1 MQKVLTS
8 EEIREV
14 DRQTSEQYGI
24 TPLLLMENAAHAAAR
39 VISDR
44 LGGAVEGASI
54 LVLCGKGNNGGDG
67 AALARVLWTQGANV
81 EVCLIGLVSGTQG
94 EARTNFEIIRKIVD
108 RESFELD
115 QADIALEEI
124 SSLEEWMEYDSFN
137 FQSDDPDVIVDALFG
152 IGLTHPLEGVYA
164 EVAAFI
170 HSYGVEEDGP
180 LVVAL
185 DIPSGLCA
193 NSGKVDGIVPCADV
207 TVTFTAPKPANILP
221 PASRYNG
228 DLAVA
233 EIGSPCELINPLNS
247 QLYLVTSED
256 AQRWL
261 AASEFT
267 PDSYKFQRGHAL
279 LIAGS
284 ADYSGAAVLCG
295 DAAIRSGVGLATIAC
310 PESSRQ
316 AIIGRVQPEVMVRGL
331 PETNKGAISAEA
343 FNEIQKFTER
353 KITAVAIGS
362 GMSHDEE
369 TTRDLVRKVVEAR
382 TTPMVIDADGLNA
395 LAPFDIAGSEELP
408 IILTPHAGEFKRL
421 LGVVDD
427 IVDPVASVREFAKL
441 HRVYVV
447 LKGERPMV
455 AEPSGCV
462 AVSPTGNSGLGKA
475 GNGDTLT
482 GLIVGFV
489 AQAAAIGIGIF
500 ETLAAAV
507 YIAGLAGDVADERFG
522 KRVMTASDVRECFS
536 DALKL
541 VMEDDN
547 RSL

>member
-8 EEIREV
+8 DEMREV
-14 DRQTSEQYGI
+14 DRQTTEQYGI
-24 TPLLLMENAAHAAAR
+24 PSLLLMENAAHAAAR
-39 VISDR
+39 VISQR
-44 LGGAVEGASI
+44 LDGSVDGASV
-54 LVLCGKGNNGGDG
+54 LVFCGKGNNGGDG

-81 EVCLIGLVSGTQG
+81 EVCLIGLVSGTNG
-94 EARTNFEIIRKIVD
+94 DARTNFEILRKIAD
-108 RESFELD
+108 RESFEVD

-193 NSGKVDGIVPCADV
+193 NTGKVDGIVPCADV
-207 TVTFTAPKPANILP
+207 TVTFTAAKPANILP

-233 EIGSPCELINPLNS
+233 EIGSPCEIVNQVSS
-247 QLYLVTSED
+247 QLYLVTKDD
-256 AQRWL
+256 ARRWL
-261 AASEFT
+261 AATEFA

-316 AIIGRVQPEVMVRGL
+316 AVIGRVQPEVMVRGL
-331 PETNKGAISAEA
+331 PETKKGAISAEA
-343 FNEIQKFTER
+343 FDEIQHFAER

-369 TTRDLVRKVVEAR
+369 TTRDLVRKVVENR
-382 TTPMVIDADGLNA
+382 TTPIVIDADGLNA
-395 LAPFDIAGSEELP
+395 LAPFDLAGSEDLP
-408 IILTPHAGEFKRL
+408 IILTPHLGEFKRL
-421 LGVVDD
+421 LGMENDIDDVV
-427 IVDPVASVREFAKL
+427 ATVRDFAQL

-447 LKGERPMV
+447 LKGERPMI

-482 GLIVGFV
+482 GLVVGFV
-489 AQAAAIGIGIF
+489 AQAAALGIGMF
-500 ETLAAAV
+500 ETLAAVV
-507 YIAGLAGDVADERFG
+507 YIAGLAGDVADERYG
-522 KRVMTASDVRECFS
+522 KRVMTASDVRECFHA
-536 DALKL
+536 ALTL
-541 VMEDDN
+541 VAEQE
-547 RSL
+547 

>member
-1 MQKVLTS
+1 MQKVLTG
-8 EEIREV
+8 EEMREV
-14 DRQTSEQYGI
+14 DRQTTEQYGI
-24 TPLLLMENAAHAAAR
+24 PSLLLMENAAHATAR

-44 LGGAVEGASI
+44 LGGSVDGASVLI
-54 LVLCGKGNNGGDG
+54 LCGKGNNGGDG

-81 EVCLIGLVSGTQG
+81 EVCLIGLVSGAKG
-94 EARTNFEIIRKIVD
+94 DARTNFEILRKIAD
-108 RESFELD
+108 RETFELD

-124 SSLEEWMEYDSFN
+124 ASLEEWMEYDSFN

-152 IGLTHPLEGVYA
+152 TGLTHPLEGVYA

-170 HSYGVEEDGP
+170 HSYAVEEDGP

-185 DIPSGLCA
+185 DVPSGLSA
-193 NSGKVDGIVPCADV
+193 NTGKVGGIVPCADV

-233 EIGSPCELINPLNS
+233 EIGSPCELVNQVNS
-247 QLYLVTSED
+247 QIYLITKED
-256 AQRWL
+256 ASRWL
-261 AASEFT
+261 TATEFT

-295 DAAIRSGVGLATIAC
+295 DAAIRSGAGLVTIAC

-316 AIIGRVQPEVMVRGL
+316 PIIGRVQPEVMVRGV
-331 PETNKGAISAEA
+331 PETKKGAISAEA
-343 FNEIQKFTER
+343 FEEIQKFTER

-369 TTRDLVRKVVEAR
+369 TTRDLVRRVVESR
-382 TTPMVIDADGLNA
+382 TTPIVIDADGLNA
-395 LAPFDIAGSEELP
+395 LAPFDIAGSDDLP
-408 IILTPHAGEFKRL
+408 IILTPHMGEFKRL
-421 LGVVDD
+421 LGVEDHID
-427 IVDPVASVREFAKL
+427 DPVASVREFAQL
-441 HRVYVV
+441 HKVYVV
-447 LKGERPMV
+447 LKGERPLI
-455 AEPSGCV
+455 ADPTGCI

-489 AQAAAIGIGIF
+489 AQAAAIGTGIF
-500 ETLAAAV
+500 ETLIAAV
-507 YIAGLAGDVADERFG
+507 YIAGLAGDIADERSG
-522 KRVMTASDVRECFS
+522 KRVMTASDVRECFH
-536 DALKL
+536 DALDL
-541 VMEDDN
+541 VMEN
-547 RSL
+547 EGQA